1 MIPDPKQPNISPT
14 AIVLDILARKPR
26 LTVKDLYDFFLRRYK
41 PGMSLQGFYNLIK
54 KLIAE
59 RVLVKEGKLILIDG
73 SWIYNLLNFSN
84 VLQQNYFGK
93 SAVSATILLSEGE
106 SKTFTLDTVIAM
118 DNFWWHALIVVM
130 LYYVTEPHKD
140 KNAYVYVH
148 HSWFQLVR
156 TSSEQ
161 SLNDA
166 YKQHG
171 MHLYHVSGAQTFLDS
186 LTPQL
191 IAGDNVDVRVTPIK
205 EFGENTYVV
214 VIGDFIFE
222 TSLPRYI
229 FTAMEEIYATTK
241 DMPSFDAD
249 ALRALIHQPA
259 RTSLTIS
266 RNKKRAEHIR
276 HQIRA
281 CFR

>member
-1 MIPDPKQPNISPT
+1 MIPDPKQPNASPA

-26 LTVKDLYDFFLRRYK
+26 LPVKDLYEFFSQRYT
-41 PGMSLQGFYNLIK
+41 PGMSLQGFYNLLK
-54 KLIAE
+54 KLTNE

-84 VLQQNYFGK
+84 VLQQNHFGQ
-93 SAVSATILLSEGE
+93 SAASATILLSEGE
-106 SKTFTLDTVIAM
+106 SKTFTLDSVVGM
-118 DNFWWHALIVVM
+118 DNFWWHAIIIVI
-130 LYYVTEPHKD
+130 LYYSSAEHKD
-140 KNAYVYVH
+140 KNVYMYLH
-148 HSWFQLVR
+148 HSWFQLIR
-156 TSSEQ
+156 TNNE
-161 SLNDA
+161 LALYDA
-166 YKQHG
+166 YAQHG
-171 MHLYHVSGAQTFLDS
+171 MHLYHIDGTHSFLDS

-191 IAGDNVDVRVTPIK
+191 VPRDNVSTGHEIVP
-205 EFGENTYVV
+205 EFGPNYYVM

-229 FTAMEEIYATTK
+229 YNAMEEIYATTK
-241 DMPSFDAD
+241 DMSSFDAD
-249 ALRALIHQPA
+249 SMRALIHQPA

-276 HQIRA
+276 RQIRA